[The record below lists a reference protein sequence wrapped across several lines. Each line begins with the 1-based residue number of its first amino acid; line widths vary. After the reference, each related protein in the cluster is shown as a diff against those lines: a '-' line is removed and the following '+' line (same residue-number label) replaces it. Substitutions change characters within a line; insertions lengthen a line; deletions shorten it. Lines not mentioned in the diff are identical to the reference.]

1 MDKDL
6 VTLITLVRSGDEG
19 AFADLT
25 AQYKPLIESMA
36 KMYYGKYVGE
46 LYSEEDF
53 MQEANM
59 AFYSAVRTYEEG
71 NDVTFGLYAKI
82 CIRNRLVSQLR
93 TGKKRSKKNIGTHK
107 EYTEPSYRLL
117 EKEDFKQFEQKIK
130 DVLSEFE
137 WLVFCLYIQ
146 KKSYAKIA
154 EEVGKSEK
162 SVDNAI
168 YRIKKKLKELL

>member
-25 AQYKPLIESMA
+25 VQYKPLIESMA
-36 KMYYGKYVGE
+36 KTYYGKYVGE

-53 MQEANM
+53 IQEATM
-59 AFYSAVRTYEEG
+59 AFYSAVRTYKDG

-93 TGKKRSKKNIGTHK
+93 TGAKRSKKRVGSDK
-107 EYTEPSYRLL
+107 GYTEPSYRLL
-117 EKEDFKQFEQKIK
+117 EKENLKQFEQKIK
-130 DVLSEFE
+130 DALSEFE

-146 KKSYAKIA
+146 KKSYAEIA
-154 EEVGKSEK
+154 EEVGKTEK

-168 YRIKKKLKELL
+168 YRIKKKLKELM